1 MSDKPSSPGSRVH
14 NALLGWMRRLSPRM
28 SVLENCAAVVAFV
41 LACAVLFTLHGVVE
55 AQERVTRA
63 NENFQACQLAASEMQ
78 ESSDQLTSEARNFV
92 TRQDR
97 INLGNYLA
105 VLNGRNASGGPMDTL
120 RTYALNSGAITALEN
135 ALEQSERLA
144 QTELYA
150 MRLVAT
156 AINMTDLPD
165 ELSSIE
171 LTPADQQSTTQEKRT
186 KAYSLVYDETYRN
199 QKLSIRAAVQ
209 ACTER
214 LSDTLREQIEEGSAV
229 LESQLLWMR
238 VGVVILVLVL
248 VFVILSSRLLL
259 LWPISLYEKNIQKDE
274 PLEPGGARELRTL
287 SFAYNEMYARNH
299 ALTESLAFEAH
310 CDALTGVNNRG
321 SFDALVTLH
330 KTDCALILVDVD
342 YFKQF
347 NDKWG
352 HDMGDA
358 ILVEVAATLYS
369 CFRSTD
375 YICRIGGDEFAVIM
389 ADAQPSM
396 RDVIAHKIEK
406 VSRFLRDD
414 SNGLPGATISVGVA
428 FGGPGSTD
436 DGLFQQADAALYAT
450 KRAGRDGITFAS
462 DLDEQAE

>member
-1 MSDKPSSPGSRVH
+1 
-14 NALLGWMRRLSPRM
+14 
-28 SVLENCAAVVAFV
+28 
-41 LACAVLFTLHGVVE
+41 
-55 AQERVTRA
+55 
-63 NENFQACQLAASEMQ
+63 
-78 ESSDQLTSEARNFV
+78 
-92 TRQDR
+92 
-97 INLGNYLA
+97 
-105 VLNGRNASGGPMDTL
+105 
-120 RTYALNSGAITALEN
+120 
-135 ALEQSERLA
+135 
-144 QTELYA
+144 
-150 MRLVAT
+150 
-156 AINMTDLPD
+156 
-165 ELSSIE
+165 
-171 LTPADQQSTTQEKRT
+171 
-186 KAYSLVYDETYRN
+186 VYDETYRN

-214 LSDTLREQIEEGSAV
+214 LSDTLRAQIEEGAAV

-238 VGVVILVLVL
+238 VGVVALVLVL
-248 VFVILSSRLLL
+248 LFVILSSRLLL

-274 PLEPGGARELRTL
+274 PLEPGGARELRAL
-287 SFAYNEMYARNH
+287 SVAYNEMYARNH

-358 ILVEVAATLYS
+358 ILIEVAATLYS

-389 ADAQPSM
+389 VDAQPSM
-396 RDVIAHKIEK
+396 RDVIEHKIEK
-406 VSRFLRDD
+406 VRSFLRDD

-436 DGLFQQADAALYAT
+436 DGLFHQADAALYAT